1 MKQDSKYKLFHIL
14 DIFYTRTDI
23 YHYSTFDL
31 NYIFYNQIYIRM
43 IHVLLILFIPGIIL
57 KPFKSSLLF
66 RTHTLLKKSLRVL
79 QLLTDPPKLT
89 VNG

>member
-1 MKQDSKYKLFHIL
+1 MKQDSKYKLFHIF

-57 KPFKSSLLF
+57 KPLKSSLLF
-66 RTHTLLKKSLRVL
+66 RTHTLLNKSLRVL

>member
-1 MKQDSKYKLFHIL
+1 MKQDSKYKLFHIF
-14 DIFYTRTDI
+14 DIFCTRTDI

-66 RTHTLLKKSLRVL
+66 RTHTLLNKSLRVL